1 MDRDGSNTRQLYP
14 PAGENSRFPKGGE
27 FMAWGPG
34 GRDIA
39 FVYDE
44 SLYFMNLDSGEARRI
59 TQDDS
64 AIRNPTWAPYGP
76 SAYELLKFG
85 EGAAGAVLQLTEQED
100 VPSD

>member
-14 PAGENSRFPKGGE
+14 PVGENSRFPKGGE

-39 FVYDE
+39 FVY
-44 SLYFMNLDSGEARRI
+44 
-59 TQDDS
+59 DS

-85 EGAAGAVLQLTEQED
+85 EGAAGAVLQLTEPED
-100 VPSD
+100 VPSE